1 MTLVQQATAEG
12 DVAWVN
18 ASGLEVTPALETAV
32 DRVARQVASWVDET
46 QGRSRSHL
54 FDRSAYATPR
64 DPYQVMRVAKG
75 AVENDDVVGSVADAI
90 EGYMF
95 HQGMKW
101 EAENEDDADVFNQ
114 ISRDLNL
121 DHQLRIWN
129 REEFTYSQVVI
140 GLWWGQRSYT
150 VRGKTQKGNKKR
162 SKYDIA
168 CPVAM
173 TFLDPLKVVP
183 LPPGPFGQ
191 DRLAW
196 HASRG
201 EYADYAAMS
210 AGMRPFDPVMSEFFA
225 GMVTGLSQE
234 TRSLLASWRIDPSRL
249 IYLNPRNVFRHTRT
263 KAPYEAFPSVRLKS
277 IFPQL
282 DLKQQLMEADRV
294 SLVGAA
300 NYILLVKK
308 GVKDDPATQEELDN
322 LNAGMKTLAK
332 LPVIVGDHRLEIEII
347 TPEQQW
353 TLDHEKYD
361 TLDSRILSRTLGTL
375 TAGSS
380 SVGERSTGSISPG
393 TSVGRMLQSR
403 RDMMARTIE
412 AEIARAIVEHPM
424 NVNAFDEA
432 PSLAFTQRNIQVV
445 SDVEFAQQVMALRT
459 QKEISRESTLDYF
472 GFDQATEAQRREMEE
487 ERFDDIFQTQVPF
500 SAGGPGGPSGQEG
513 PNGAGEDPSVSGARG
528 GRPQGG
534 GQSAQSPQAQTRRR
548 SNGGSNPSTGGTR

>member
-1 MTLVQQATAEG
+1 MTLVQMPTAEAG
-12 DVAWVN
+12 VVWVN
-18 ASGLEVTPALETAV
+18 AAGVEVTPGMRSEV
-32 DRVARQVASWVDET
+32 DRLARQVASWVDDT
-46 QGRSRSHL
+46 QGRGKSHL
-54 FDRSAYATPR
+54 FDRTAYATPTNPF
-64 DPYQVMRVAKG
+64 DMMRVAKG
-75 AVENDDVVGSVADAI
+75 AVENDDVVGAVADAV
-90 EGYMF
+90 EGYLL
-95 HQGMKW
+95 HQGFKW
-101 EAENEDDADVFNQ
+101 EAANEEDADVFNQ

-121 DHQLRIWN
+121 DAQLRTWN
-129 REEFTYSQVVI
+129 REEFQFSQVVV
-140 GLWWGQRSYT
+140 GLWWGTRQYT
-150 VRGKTQKGNKKR
+150 VRGKTEAGTKRKK
-162 SKYDIA
+162 KYDIA

-196 HASRG
+196 HASRD
-201 EYADYAAMS
+201 EYSEYVAMTD
-210 AGMRPFDPVMSEFFA
+210 GMRPFDPVMSEFFA
-225 GMVTGLSQE
+225 GRVTGLSMEAKSQ
-234 TRSLLASWRIDPSRL
+234 LAAWKINPERL
-249 IYLNPRNVFRHTRT
+249 IWLNPRNVFRHTRT
-263 KAPYEAFPSVRLKS
+263 KAPYEPFPAVRLKS
-277 IFPQL
+277 VFPLL
-282 DLKQQLMEADRV
+282 DLKQQQMEADRV

-308 GVKDDPATQEELDN
+308 GIKDDPASQEELDN

-347 TPEQQW
+347 TPDQQY

-380 SVGERSTGSISPG
+380 SVGERSTGAISPG

-403 RDMMARTIE
+403 RDMMKRTIE
-412 AEIARAIVEHPM
+412 SEIARAIVDHPY
-424 NVNAFDEA
+424 NVGKFDEE
-432 PSLAFTQRNIQVV
+432 PNLSFTQRNITVV

-487 ERFDDIFQTQVPF
+487 ERFDDIFQTEVPF
-500 SAGGPGGPSGQEG
+500 SGGGPGGQGG
-513 PNGAGEDPSVSGARG
+513 PNGAGEDPTVSGARG

-534 GQSAQSPQAQTRRR
+534 GQSPQSPQAQTKRR
-548 SNGGSNPSTGGTR
+548 SNGGSNPSTGKK

>member
-1 MTLVQQATAEG
+1 MTLVQRTTAEHQ
-12 DVAWVN
+12 VSWVN
-18 ASGLEVTPALETAV
+18 ASGVEVSPALEREV

-46 QGRSRSHL
+46 QGRSKSHL

-64 DPYQVMRVAKG
+64 NPFDMMRVAKG
-75 AVENDDVVGSVADAI
+75 AVENDDVVGAVADAV
-90 EGYMF
+90 EGYLF
-95 HQGMKW
+95 HQGFKW
-101 EAENEDDADVFNQ
+101 EAENAEDADIFNQ

-121 DHQLRIWN
+121 DSQMRTWN
-129 REEFTYSQVVI
+129 REELQYSQAVI
-140 GLWWGQRSYT
+140 GLWWGVRQYT
-150 VRGKTQKGNKKR
+150 VRGKTEGGTKRKK
-162 SKYDIA
+162 KYDVA

-196 HASRG
+196 HASRD
-201 EYADYAAMS
+201 EYSEYVAMHD
-210 AGMRPFDPVMSEFFA
+210 GMRPFDPVMSEFFA
-225 GMVTGLSQE
+225 GRVTGLSHE
-234 TRSLLASWRIDPSRL
+234 LKGMLSSWQINPERL
-249 IYLNPRNVFRHTRT
+249 IWLNPRNVFRHTRT
-263 KAPYEAFPSVRLKS
+263 KAPYEPFPTNRLKS
-277 IFPQL
+277 VFPLL

-308 GVKDDPATQEELDN
+308 GTKDDPASQEELDN

-347 TPEQQW
+347 TPDQQY

-361 TLDSRILSRTLGTL
+361 TLDARILSRTLGTL

-380 SVGERSTGSISPG
+380 SVSDRSAGSISPG

-403 RDMMARTIE
+403 RDMMKRTVE
-412 AEIARAIVEHPM
+412 AEIARAIVDHPY
-424 NVNAFDEA
+424 NVGKFDEE
-432 PSLAFTQRNIQVV
+432 PNLSFTQRNISIV
-445 SDVEFAQQVMALRT
+445 SDIEFAQQVMALRT

-500 SAGGPGGPSGQEG
+500 SAGGAPGQPGGEV
-513 PNGAGEDPSVSGARG
+513 EDPSISGARG
-528 GRPQGG
+528 GRPKGG
-534 GQSAQSPQAQTRRR
+534 GDSAQSPQAQTKRR
-548 SNGGSNPSTGGTR
+548 SNGGGNPSTAKK